1 VKINYLRYAI
11 FFFLIFW
18 ISSCAKIVAPTGGP
32 KDVEPPK
39 VLSSDP
45 PNYSTN
51 FKGDKIKITF
61 DEFIQLKDINQNL
74 VVSPP
79 LDEKPEITVK
89 GKSLIIKFFTE
100 LIDSTTY
107 NIYLG
112 NSVQDYNE
120 GNPIENFQYVLST
133 GEYIDSMSM
142 EGKVLNAFNLL
153 PQEDVLVMLYSD
165 FSDSIPIK
173 SIPEYVAKTD
183 KEGFFQINNI
193 RNDTFKIFALRDA
206 NKNYL
211 YDLPNEGIAFS
222 DSAVKFR
229 MDTKPVADT
238 IFVADSLLADPNER
252 IVDTIWIPS
261 EKFSSYPFNT
271 DTADFEKDSMVVIQ
285 HKPIDTIITTMKWYY
300 PVPVFYL
307 MFFNEDKET
316 QYLVNSKRDDKRKLE
331 VMFNKPIKDS
341 VSIELADTT
350 LESKWYIQETN
361 LTNDT
366 IFYWLTDSSLYN
378 KKDIKTTITYQ
389 KEDSNLV
396 YQWTTDTINFRYFEP
411 QKKEEEDSDT
421 SLAIG
426 LNVKNK
432 STFDLNKP
440 IKLHFNT
447 PIKAVNP
454 EKIRLFIK
462 EDTLEKEVD
471 IRLEKD
477 SLFFR
482 RYSILNRYTEDSDYR
497 LEIYPQ
503 AFTDIY
509 DAVNDTIHVAFKTQ
523 KLDYYGKVLANVTGI
538 DSSFQVIAQL
548 VVSEKEEEKVYREK
562 VIRKDQ
568 TIDFAYLPPKEFLF
582 KIIMDV
588 NFNEKWDTGEYLEH
602 IQPEEVF
609 YYDNPIN
616 VRSNWDIE
624 INMSVK
630 NNK

>member
-1 VKINYLRYAI
+1 MKVNYLQYALLL
-11 FFFLIFW
+11 FLIFW
-18 ISSCAKIVAPTGGP
+18 MSSCAKIVAPTGGP

-39 VLSSDP
+39 VLSSNP
-45 PNYSTN
+45 PNLSTN
-51 FKGDKIKITF
+51 FEGKKIEITF
-61 DEFIQLKDINQNL
+61 DEFIQLKELNQKL

-79 LDEKPEITVK
+79 VEEKPEVLVK
-89 GKSLIIKFFTE
+89 GKSLVIEFPVE
-100 LIDSTTY
+100 LKDSTTY
-107 NIYLG
+107 NIYFG
-112 NSVQDYNE
+112 DAVQDYNE

-133 GEYIDSMSM
+133 GDYIDSMTV
-142 EGKVLNAFNLL
+142 EGKVLSAFNLL

-173 SIPEYVAKTD
+173 NIPEYISKTD

-211 YDLPNEGIAFS
+211 YDLPSEEIAFA
-222 DSAVKFR
+222 DSAVKFM

-238 IFVADSLLADPNER
+238 IFVPDSLLDDPNEM
-252 IVDTIWIPS
+252 IVDTIWIAS
-261 EKFSSYPFNT
+261 EKFSSDSLNT
-271 DTADFEKDSMVVIQ
+271 DTADFDKDSMVVIK
-285 HKPIDTIITTMKWYY
+285 HKPIDTIITTMKSYY

-316 QYLVNSKRDDKRKLE
+316 QYLVNSKRDDKRKME
-331 VMFNKPIKDS
+331 FMFNKPIKDS
-341 VSIELADTT
+341 VSIELVDTT
-350 LESKWYIQETN
+350 IDSKWYIQEN
-361 LTNDT
+361 NITNDT

-378 KKDIKTTITYQ
+378 KKDLKTTITYQ

-396 YQWTTDTINFRYFEP
+396 YQWTTDTLNFRYFEP
-411 QKKEEEDSDT
+411 QKKKEDDSDT

-432 STFDLNKP
+432 STFDLNKN
-440 IKLHFNT
+440 IKLQFKT
-447 PIKAVNP
+447 PIESDDT
-454 EKIRLFIK
+454 EKIRLYTK

-471 IRLEKD
+471 VKLVKD

-482 RYSILNRYTEDSDYR
+482 RYTILNTYTEDSDYR
-497 LEIYPQ
+497 LEIFPH
-503 AFTDIY
+503 AFVDIY
-509 DAVNDTIHVAFKTQ
+509 GAANDTVIVAFKTQ
-523 KLDYYGKVLANVTGI
+523 KLDYYGKILANVTGI

-548 VVSEKEEEKVYREK
+548 VVSEQEEEKVYREK
-562 VIRKDQ
+562 IILKDQ
-568 TIDFAYLPPKEFLF
+568 MVEFAFLPPKEFLF
-582 KIIMDV
+582 KIIVDA
-588 NFNEKWDTGEYLEH
+588 NFNGKWDTGEYLEH

-624 INMSVK
+624 INLTVK

>member
-1 VKINYLRYAI
+1 MKINYLQYAI

-18 ISSCAKIVAPTGGP
+18 ISGCAKIVAPTGGP

-45 PNYSTN
+45 PNLSPHFEDN
-51 FKGDKIKITF
+51 KIEITF
-61 DEFIQLKDINQNL
+61 DEFIQLKDLNQNL

-79 LDEKPEITVK
+79 LEEKPEVLVK
-89 GKSLIIKFFTE
+89 GKSLVIEFPTK
-100 LIDSTTY
+100 LKDSTTY
-107 NIYLG
+107 NIYFG
-112 NSVQDYNE
+112 DAVQDYNE

-173 SIPEYVAKTD
+173 NIPEYIAKTD

-211 YDLPNEGIAFS
+211 YDLPNEEIAFS

-229 MDTKPVADT
+229 MDIKPVADT
-238 IFVADSLLADPNER
+238 IFVADFLLADPNER
-252 IVDTIWIPS
+252 VVDTIWIAS
-261 EKFSSYPFNT
+261 KKFSSDSLNPNS
-271 DTADFEKDSMVVIQ
+271 DDFEKDSMVVIK
-285 HKPIDTIITTMKWYY
+285 HKPIDTIITAMKPYY

-307 MFFNEDKET
+307 MFFNEDKEA
-316 QYLVNSKRDDKRKLE
+316 QYLVNSKRDNKRKLE
-331 VMFNKPIKDS
+331 IMFNKPIKDS
-341 VSIELADTT
+341 VSVELVDTT

-378 KKDIKTTITYQ
+378 KKDLKTTITYQ

-411 QKKEEEDSDT
+411 EKKKEEDT
-421 SLAIG
+421 DTLLDIG

-432 STFDLNKP
+432 STFDLNKH
-440 IKLHFNT
+440 IKLQFNT
-447 PIKAVNP
+447 PIKSVDP
-454 EKIRLFIK
+454 EKIRLFAK

-471 IRLEKD
+471 VKLVKD

-482 RYSILNRYTEDSDYR
+482 RYAILNTYTEDSDYR
-497 LEIYPQ
+497 LEIFPK

-509 DAVNDTIHVAFKTQ
+509 GAVNDTINVAFKTQ
-523 KLDYYGKVLANVTGI
+523 KLDYYGKILANVTGI

-562 VIRKDQ
+562 VILKDQ

-582 KIIMDV
+582 KIIVDV
-588 NFNEKWDTGEYLEH
+588 NFNGKWDTGEYLEH